1 MAAIASSIS
10 VDQGRNAVERQFG
23 QAFELRAGT
32 DQFSHE
38 DQVDA
43 SHIRLFQIRWGPNN
57 SIQGKIKKFS
67 LDEPPRFM
75 AASYCCGTRQS
86 TKPIYLRVKR
96 PDTVYGYLIVYEN
109 LYPLLELFCDFQG
122 FGPDSWWWVDSICI
136 DQSSDTEKDT
146 QVKAM
151 HKIYAAAQNT
161 IIWLGPQSHDSDLA
175 IDFLREMQAQRRQM
189 DDAQIAIFRDQENA
203 HKWQAVENLLARPW
217 WKRVWTLQEL
227 IVSTQATFYCGR
239 KNFLRRHFHPA
250 MYSMFLC
257 RSASYVLVRN
267 EIWDSAWNR
276 RRMLQY
282 HRDKISMPLLGTM
295 AFLGDNEATDPRDR
309 IFSLLGMVPAQDLA
323 WAPQADYSLSVQELF
338 TLLVRNF
345 VNTFQSLDII
355 CFAHLFNETAVNKPK
370 GFSPAPSWVPDWRA
384 YARAR
389 AVPLM
394 ISQSSSTAIGNYKP
408 LGDFHGDAIYRASG
422 VEKALFR
429 FEDAETLISKGVL
442 LDVVDGLGALTD
454 RDGQFSIGDQIDQ
467 STSPIN
473 NRESSL
479 QPGGRIS
486 RFRTTQRLEL
496 LRILTVSLVLDRKDK
511 YFLQYAPSSFLADF
525 VASCVAAT
533 HFQHLILTGF
543 LGWYQWNKRLLIH
556 GHSLHDIF
564 SRIELLPSV
573 QAPDAKETVEALLQ
587 RLTHDSGIELSISE
601 MVLDPRRREGGQAVV
616 DFEAYLPRAHDTM
629 LKMHRRLLVTN
640 EGHIGMAPGRARK
653 GDVVVVLF
661 GCSVPV
667 LLRSL
672 DEEGTSYAFIG
683 ECYVHGYMN
692 GEAIQEL
699 NSGTRELKTFTL
711 R

>member
-1 MAAIASSIS
+1 MAATASNVSI
-10 VDQGRNAVERQFG
+10 DHGRNTVKRQFG
-23 QAFELRAGT
+23 HDFELRAGT
-32 DQFSHE
+32 EQFSHE

-43 SHIRLFQIRWGPNN
+43 LHIRLFQIRWGPNN
-57 SIQGKIKKFS
+57 SIQGKIKRFS

-96 PDTVYGYLIVYEN
+96 PNTVYGYLIVYEN

-189 DDAQIAIFRDQENA
+189 DDAQIAVFRQQENA

-217 WKRVWTLQEL
+217 WRRVWTIQEL

-239 KNFLRRHFHPA
+239 KNFLRRQFHPA

-282 HRDKISMPLLGTM
+282 HRDQIPMPLLGTM
-295 AFLGDNEATDPRDR
+295 AFLGDNEATNPQDR
-309 IFSLLGMVPAQDLA
+309 IFSLLGLVSKEDLA
-323 WAPQADYSLSVQELF
+323 WAPQANYSLSVEELF
-338 TLLVRNF
+338 TLLVRNY

-355 CFAHLFNETAVNKPK
+355 CFAHLFNSTAVNEAKN
-370 GFSPAPSWVPDWRA
+370 FSSMPTWVPDWRA
-384 YARAR
+384 YVRAR

-394 ISQSSSTAIGNYKP
+394 ISQSSSTTIGNYRP
-408 LGDFHGDAIYRASG
+408 LGHFHGDAIYRASG
-422 VEKALFR
+422 VEKARTR
-429 FEDAETLISKGVL
+429 FDDARTLSCKGVL
-442 LDVVDGLGALTD
+442 LDVIDGLGALTD
-454 RDGQFSIGDQIDQ
+454 RDGKCSISDQVNQ
-467 STSPIN
+467 STSRTN
-473 NRESSL
+473 TYNSSSHS
-479 QPGGRIS
+479 GGQLSKI
-486 RFRTTQRLEL
+486 TTAQQLEL

-525 VASCVAAT
+525 VASCVAAS
-533 HFQHLILTGF
+533 HFQHLVLTDF
-543 LGWYQWNKRLLIH
+543 LSWYQWNKHLLIR

-564 SRIELLPSV
+564 GTIEISFSDGE
-573 QAPDAKETVEALLQ
+573 PDARKTVETLLQ
-587 RLTHDSGIELSISE
+587 RLTNDSGIEQTMSE
-601 MVLDPRRREGGQAVV
+601 MVLDPQKREYAKAVI
-616 DFEAYLPRAHDTM
+616 DFEAYLPRVHDTI
-629 LKMHRRLLVTN
+629 LKMYRRLMVTV
-640 EGHIGMAPGRARK
+640 EGHVGMAPSRAMK
-653 GDVVVVLF
+653 GDVVAVLF

-667 LLRSL
+667 LLRPR
-672 DEEGTSYAFIG
+672 DQERTTYAFIG
-683 ECYVHGYMN
+683 ECYVHGYVN
-692 GEAIQEL
+692 GEAIQDLSTGVRQEQ
-699 NSGTRELKTFTL
+699 TFTL

>member
-1 MAAIASSIS
+1 MAITASNVS
-10 VDQGRNAVERQFG
+10 VDQGRDTVVRQFG

-32 DQFSHE
+32 EQFSHE

-57 SIQGKIKKFS
+57 SIQGKIRKFS

-96 PDTVYGYLIVYEN
+96 PNTVYGYLIVYEN

-189 DDAQIAIFRDQENA
+189 DDAQIAIFRQQENA

-217 WKRVWTLQEL
+217 WKRVWTIQEL
-227 IVSTQATFYCGR
+227 LVSTQATFYCGR

-282 HRDKISMPLLGTM
+282 HRDNVPMPLLGTM
-295 AFLGDNEATDPRDR
+295 AFLGDNEATQPQDR
-309 IFSLLGMVPAQDLA
+309 VFSLLGIIPKEDLA
-323 WAPQADYSLSVQELF
+323 WAPQADYSLNVGELF
-338 TLLVRNF
+338 MQLVLNF
-345 VNTFQSLDII
+345 VKTYQSLDII
-355 CFAHLFNETAVNKPK
+355 CFAHLFNETAVDQSTT
-370 GFSPAPSWVPDWRA
+370 FSPMPTWVPDWRA
-384 YARAR
+384 CVRAR

-394 ISQSSSTAIGNYKP
+394 VSQSSSTSIGNYRP
-408 LGDFHGDAIYRASG
+408 LGQFYGDAAYRASG
-422 VEKALFR
+422 VKKAEFQLF
-429 FEDAETLISKGVL
+429 DPMTLSCKGVFI
-442 LDVVDGLGALTD
+442 DEIDGLGALID
-454 RDGQFSIGDQIDQ
+454 RDGKCSISDQVDQ
-467 STSPIN
+467 STSSLN
-473 NRESSL
+473 NRRPSSYFQGQL
-479 QPGGRIS
+479 SKIG
-486 RFRTTQRLEL
+486 TTQQLEL
-496 LRILTVSLVLDRKDK
+496 LRTLTLSLVLNRKDK
-511 YFLQYAPSSFLADF
+511 YFLQYAPSSFFADF
-525 VASCVAAT
+525 VASCVAAA
-533 HFQHLILTGF
+533 HFQHLVLTDF
-543 LGWYQWNKRLLIH
+543 LSWYQWNRHLLIR

-564 SRIELLPSV
+564 GPIDIYSSDGRR
-573 QAPDAKETVEALLQ
+573 DARKTAEALLR
-587 RLTHDSGIELSISE
+587 RLTHNSGIEQSMSE
-601 MVLDPRRREGGQAVV
+601 MVLDPRRREDAQAVV
-616 DFEAYLPRAHDTM
+616 DFEAYLPRFHDTI
-629 LKMHRRLLVTN
+629 LKMYRRLMVTSW
-640 EGHIGMAPGRARK
+640 GHVGMAPSRAVK
-653 GDVVVVLF
+653 GDVLAVLF

-667 LLRSL
+667 LLRPRNQ
-672 DEEGTSYAFIG
+672 ERTSYAFIG

-699 NSGTRELKTFTL
+699 NSGMRQEETFML